1 MSELEPSN
9 LISTNSTQLKLQ
21 DNHNKITNDVTLN
34 EYDMDYDVLLFICIM
49 IYIALVVL
57 LLKICQLSYQRTCS
71 RRRAMVYFIEADSGY
86 FSNEDE

>member
-21 DNHNKITNDVTLN
+21 NNHNKITNDVTLN
-34 EYDMDYDVLLFICIM
+34 EYDMDYDVLLVICIM

-57 LLKICQLSYQRTCS
+57 LLKICQLRTCS